1 MANNFSLKENNWFD
15 RLRRKLQLF
24 SNSKCISPG
33 GTDKPSKTGE
43 TTEEAFAF
51 YGNNGLL
58 KNFLQLL
65 IWVSSLGSGY
75 RLQFKE
81 LIFTTSDSNA
91 GVPPS
96 FVKLAPSW
104 QKTQSISYLLVISS
118 TISYLKEITA
128 VLSSWTC
135 DYSPTE
141 VLPAFSWE
149 KLPLL
154 TGRFG
159 LLAIKGQNGVVH
171 RLTMTLNLC

>member
-15 RLRRKLQLF
+15 RLRRKLRLF

-104 QKTQSISYLLVISS
+104 QKTQSISYLLVISKKS
-118 TISYLKEITA
+118 
-128 VLSSWTC
+128 VLCCLHELVIIHLQWCFQHSH
-135 DYSPTE
+135 
-141 VLPAFSWE
+141 
-149 KLPLL
+149 
-154 TGRFG
+154 GRNCLYWQG
-159 LLAIKGQNGVVH
+159 DLV
-171 RLTMTLNLC
+171 CWW